1 MRRAGSGHA
10 VVPGLTSVVMR
21 HRALPAFASVLTVAI
36 AVSGCAP
43 VTAGTASN
51 RHAASASP
59 SATATARAS
68 APVYGPPGPDPACAA
83 ALRAE
88 QALQARQGRDQ
99 NNESALDQDFT
110 NFANALSAAA
120 RQETH
125 PATAK
130 AMTTLA
136 DDFNALVESQ
146 SGAGELPSMN
156 TVENDGAVFDK
167 ACSLFLI
174 FNDTCGLPARSPG
187 REAGPESGFWG
198 QVQVVPLIANDVG
211 LAWLLVHVPW
221 KPSVVL
227 PPGAMVPL

>member
-1 MRRAGSGHA
+1 MSGGPRGNFHVRSPGRAAERGLRRASSGHA

-51 RHAASASP
+51 THAASASP
-59 SATATARAS
+59 SATATAARTS
-68 APVYGPPGPDPACAA
+68 APVYGPPGPDQACAA

-88 QALQARQGRDQ
+88 QVLRARQGRDQ
-99 NNESALDQDFT
+99 DNESALDQDFT

-125 PATAK
+125 PAMAT

-136 DDFNALVESQ
+136 NDFNALVESQ
-146 SGAGELPSMN
+146 SGAGELPDMN
-156 TVENDGAVFDK
+156 TVEKDGAAFDK
-167 ACSLFLI
+167 ACSLF
-174 FNDTCGLPARSPG
+174 FNDIL
-187 REAGPESGFWG
+187 
-198 QVQVVPLIANDVG
+198 
-211 LAWLLVHVPW
+211 
-221 KPSVVL
+221 
-227 PPGAMVPL
+227 